1 MRYLIG
7 RYHEIA
13 LKGRNQWRFI
23 EQLKHNLRAVFADVK
38 LGRMRG
44 EGPRIIVELPDQIDD
59 ATAIARA
66 SAIFG
71 FANFSLSY
79 RVPLDLDAI
88 KAEAIARAREHPART
103 FRVRARRGDKRFPMN
118 SMEVDREVG
127 AAIIDALGFKVDLR
141 DPELTV
147 SIEILADA
155 AFVSA
160 GKIPGPGGLPVGV
173 SGRALALISGG
184 IDSPVAAYR
193 MMRRGLALDFVHFHA
208 YPLVSTA
215 SLEKAC
221 DLVAHLTRYQARST
235 IALVPFGMLQREIVA
250 RSDRPLR
257 VVLYRRFMM
266 RIASALAARSRAR
279 ALVTGESLGQVASQT
294 LDNMAVIENAARIP
308 VMRPLLGMDKNEI
321 VDQARSIGTFETSIL
336 PDQDCCTLFVPEHPE
351 THARLAE
358 VEAMEARFEID
369 RMVEEAVRATE
380 VRRLIFPP
388 RDEARPGAAGEYRD
402 G

>member
-1 MRYLIG
+1 MRYLVG

-13 LKGRNQWRFI
+13 LKGRNQWRFV
-23 EQLKHNLRAVFADVK
+23 EQLRHNLRSVFADVR
-38 LGRMRG
+38 LGKIRS
-44 EGPRIIVELPDQIDD
+44 EGPRIIVELPDELDD
-59 ATAIARA
+59 ATAIARGA
-66 SAIFG
+66 GIFG

-79 RVPLDLDAI
+79 RVPLDLEAI
-88 KAEAIARAREHPART
+88 KAEAIARVREHPAHT
-103 FRVRARRGDKRFPMN
+103 FRIRTRRGDKRFPMN

-127 AAIIDALGFKVDLR
+127 AAIVDAFGYPVDLH

-160 GKIPGPGGLPVGV
+160 GKIPGPGGLPVGI

-193 MMRRGLALDFVHFHA
+193 MMRRGLTLDFVHFHA

-221 DLVAHLTRYQARST
+221 DLVAQLTRYQTRST
-235 IALVPFGMLQREIVA
+235 LALVPFGMLQREIVA
-250 RSDRPLR
+250 RSERPLR

-266 RIASALAARSRAR
+266 RIASALAIRFRAR

-294 LDNMAVIENAARIP
+294 LDNLAVIENAARLP
-308 VMRPLLGMDKNEI
+308 LMRPLLGMDKNEI
-321 VDQARSIGTFETSIL
+321 VEQARAIGTFETSIL
-336 PDQDCCTLFVPEHPE
+336 ADQDCCTLFVPEHPE

-358 VEAMEARFEID
+358 VEAMETRFDVD
-369 RMVEEAVRATE
+369 RMVADAVSATE
-380 VRRLIFPP
+380 VRRFTFPL
-388 RDEARPGAAGEYRD
+388 RPERSGIIREYRD

>member
-44 EGPRIIVELPDQIDD
+44 EGPRIIVELPDQMDD
-59 ATAIARA
+59 ATAIERA

-127 AAIIDALGFKVDLR
+127 AAIIDALGFKVDLH

-173 SGRALALISGG
+173 SGRALTLISGG

-208 YPLVSTA
+208 YPLVTAA

-221 DLVAHLTRYQARST
+221 DLVAHLTRYQARSS

-257 VVLYRRFMM
+257 VILYRRFMM
-266 RIASALAARSRAR
+266 RIASALAARFRAR

-321 VDQARSIGTFETSIL
+321 VDQARTIGTFETSIL

-369 RMVEEAVRATE
+369 RMVDDAVRATE
-380 VRRLIFPP
+380 VRRLVFPP
-388 RDEARPGAAGEYRD
+388 RDETRAGAAGEYRD